1 MSKNR
6 GKISQD
12 TVEAVYRKERSKV
25 ALNAGSLQSREWM
38 RRGETGDRPLEELL
52 IEVRGDSNLEKI
64 WVKGAEEK

>member
-1 MSKNR
+1 
-6 GKISQD
+6 
-12 TVEAVYRKERSKV
+12 
-25 ALNAGSLQSREWM
+25 M

>member
-1 MSKNR
+1 M
-6 GKISQD
+6 Q
-12 TVEAVYRKERSKV
+12 ERSKV

-52 IEVRGDSNLEKI
+52 IEVRGDSNSEKI